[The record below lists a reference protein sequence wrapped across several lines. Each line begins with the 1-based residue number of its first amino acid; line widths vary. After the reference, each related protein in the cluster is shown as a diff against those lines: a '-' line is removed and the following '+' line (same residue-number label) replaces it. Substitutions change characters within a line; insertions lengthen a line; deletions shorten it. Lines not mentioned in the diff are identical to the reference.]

1 MDEKVGMSGPS
12 GYDGRDA
19 KAPGHFGESLDLD
32 HGVSTD
38 LINAS
43 GHVQEVERNFSLLTL
58 TGVGINQG
66 STWGPAGAA
75 IVIALYNGGPA
86 GVLYEFI
93 VVSVCY
99 WVVAA
104 CIAELASAIPSAGGV
119 YHWAS
124 VTPGPRWGRIVG
136 FYAGYWNWLGWT
148 LGGASIASVAGN
160 IFVQMYAAHH
170 PDLVVQPWH
179 IFLASVIIAWLAC
192 FLVCFGNRLMPHLNG
207 IGIFIT
213 VAGVFITI
221 IIVAAMPGH
230 GGRPAHA
237 TSAFIWSEWQD
248 TGLGYPKGFVF
259 VAGMLNGAFA
269 VGTPDAVTHLAEEI
283 PNPGLNI
290 PKAIALQMAIGF
302 ITGFFYLIAVLYAI
316 NDFDAL
322 SESPFPIA
330 EIYRQ
335 ATQSAAGE
343 SGLLVLMLL
352 AILLTLVCTFIT
364 SGRVLW
370 TLGRDNA
377 TPLPKVVTKI
387 NKRLGMPFN
396 ATIIC
401 GVLMTI
407 ILCIYVGNTTA
418 FNALVGAFVL
428 LSSSSYIAAILP
440 NLLTGRKNIIYGSF
454 HMKGALGFIM
464 NIIACVYMI
473 VWFVIY
479 SFPAALPV
487 TAPTMNWSS
496 LIWGGLTVLVT
507 LWWLVSA
514 RKGYKGPQAI
524 GGVATQ
530 AEVVRRVSIKD
541 GEHA

>member
-1 MDEKVGMSGPS
+1 MDEKLSSLDDP
-12 GYDGRDA
+12 A
-19 KAPGHFGESLDLD
+19 KAPGHLTKSIS
-32 HGVSTD
+32 HGKGTSTD

-43 GHVQEVERNFSLLTL
+43 GHIQQVDRNFSLLTL
-58 TGVGINQG
+58 TGVGLNQG

-75 IVIALYNGGPA
+75 IVIALFNGGPP

-104 CIAELASAIPSAGGV
+104 CIAELASAIPSSGGV

-124 VTPGPRWGRIVG
+124 VTPGKRWGRVVG

-160 IFVQMYAAHH
+160 IFVQMYASQHA
-170 PDLVVQPWH
+170 DFVVQPWNV
-179 IFLASVIIAWLAC
+179 FVASILIAWICCA
-192 FLVCFGNRLMPHLNG
+192 LVCFGNKLMPHLNG
-207 IGIFIT
+207 IGIFFT

-221 IIVAAMPGH
+221 VVVAAMPGR
-230 GGRPAHA
+230 GGRPSHA
-237 TSAFIWSEWQD
+237 SSSFVWSEWQD

-283 PNPGLNI
+283 PLPGVNL
-290 PKAIALQMAIGF
+290 PKAIAFQMVIGF
-302 ITGFFYLIAVLYAI
+302 VTALFYLIAVLYAI

-322 SESPFPIA
+322 FESAFPIA

-343 SGLLVLMLL
+343 IGLLAMMLF
-352 AILLTLVCTFIT
+352 AIILTLICVFIT

-370 TLGRDNA
+370 TLARDNA
-377 TPLPKVVTKI
+377 TPFPKTLMVI
-387 NKRLGMPFN
+387 NRRLGMPFN
-396 ATIIC
+396 ATILC

-407 ILCIYVGNTTA
+407 ALCIYVANTTA
-418 FNALVGAFVL
+418 FNALVGSYIL

-440 NLLTGRKNIIYGSF
+440 NLLTGRKNIIYGPF
-454 HMKGALGFIM
+454 HLKGALGFIL
-464 NIIACVYMI
+464 NAIACGYLI

-487 TAPTMNWSS
+487 TAPTMNWSC
-496 LIWGGLTVLVT
+496 LIWGGLTILVT
-507 LWWLVSA
+507 LWWFVSA

-524 GGVATQ
+524 GGVQ
-530 AEVVRRVSIKD
+530 SVAEQVRRVEVKQ
-541 GEHA
+541 EHNV

>member
-1 MDEKVGMSGPS
+1 MDEKPGGSGIDGADVKGAALPS
-12 GYDGRDA
+12 
-19 KAPGHFGESLDLD
+19 ETINVD

-43 GHVQEVERNFSLLTL
+43 GHIQEVDRNFSLLTL

-66 STWGPAGAA
+66 STWGPAGSS
-75 IVIALYNGGPA
+75 IIIALFNGGPP

-93 VVSVCY
+93 VVSICY

-124 VTPGPRWGRIVG
+124 VTPGKKWGRVVG

-148 LGGASIASVAGN
+148 LGGVSVASIAGN
-160 IFVQMYAAHH
+160 IFVQMYEAHH

-179 IFLASVIIAWLAC
+179 IFLASVIIAWMAC

-213 VAGVFITI
+213 VAGVVITI
-221 IIVAAMPGH
+221 VVVAAMPGS

-237 TSAFIWSEWQD
+237 SSSFVWSEWQD
-248 TGLGYPKGFVF
+248 TGLGYPQGYVF
-259 VAGMLNGAFA
+259 IAGMLNGAFS
-269 VGTPDAVTHLAEEI
+269 VGTPDAVSHLAEEI
-283 PNPGLNI
+283 PLPSVNL
-290 PKAIALQMAIGF
+290 PKAIAFQMVIGF
-302 ITGFFYLIAVLYAI
+302 VTGFFYLVAILYAI
-316 NDFDAL
+316 NDFEAL
-322 SESPFPIA
+322 AASPFPIA
-330 EIYRQ
+330 EIYFQ

-343 SGLLVLMLL
+343 TGLLALL
-352 AILLTLVCTFIT
+352 LFAILLTLVCVFIA

-377 TPLPKVVTKI
+377 TPFPNFLTTI
-387 NKRLGMPFN
+387 NKRFGMPLN
-396 ATIIC
+396 ATMCC
-401 GVLMTI
+401 GVLTTVL
-407 ILCIYVGNTTA
+407 LCIYVGNTIA
-418 FNALVGAFVL
+418 FNALVGSYVL

-440 NLLTGRKNIIYGSF
+440 NLLTGRKNIIYGPF

-464 NIIACVYMI
+464 EFIACAYMI

-479 SFPAALPV
+479 CFPPALPV
-487 TAPTMNWSS
+487 TAATMNWSS
-496 LIWGGLTVLVT
+496 LIWGGLTILVT
-507 LWWLVSA
+507 LWWFASA
-514 RKGYKGPQAI
+514 RKGYEGPQAI
-524 GGVATQ
+524 GGMESVA
-530 AEVVRRVSIKD
+530 EKVRRVSVSN
-541 GEHA
+541 GVGGA